1 MVDLPDMETREEI
14 LKVTMS
20 MNRVDEGV
28 NFTTIAAK
36 LEGYTG
42 SDIKEVCREAVVRI
56 SNEQA
61 KELDRGGEG
70 GGDTSGSLREVRV
83 EDFEIAMKKLSK
95 SVSETG
101 REIEKIDK
109 WNEEYGEIKRK
120 GARKGSDLL
129 GEIYL

>member
-1 MVDLPDMETREEI
+1 M
-14 LKVTMS
+14 
-20 MNRVDEGV
+20 
-28 NFTTIAAK
+28 
-36 LEGYTG
+36 
-42 SDIKEVCREAVVRI
+42 
-56 SNEQA
+56 
-61 KELDRGGEG
+61 
-70 GGDTSGSLREVRV
+70 

>member
-61 KELDRGGEG
+61 KELEGAGDIRGALG
-70 GGDTSGSLREVRV
+70 GGGGGGGGGGIR
-83 EDFEIAMKKLSK
+83 AGAC
-95 SVSETG
+95 G
-101 REIEKIDK
+101 R
-109 WNEEYGEIKRK
+109 
-120 GARKGSDLL
+120 
-129 GEIYL
+129 